1 MDITLQLISIFTL
14 AALSLLGW
22 GFFRARQRGK
32 AAMLMWIQGSLL
44 VMPWLV
50 FLGLLAFGIYLN
62 VAGFLALLIGFTAI
76 YIAVGR
82 RVRSMVAQMPP
93 TPPEANPG
101 GNDESE
107 DPLSAGK
114 PAPETDLTPRMASAD
129 IDAIQGIFGIDTFF
143 ATEAIAYGEG
153 VIFKGNLRGDPEV
166 ILAQLQPKLAEIVG
180 ARYQL
185 YLVEDV
191 REKPAMVVLPTEAV
205 NQRAS
210 TGAKVLAG
218 ILFALSGL
226 STLEV
231 GANLLGFRLLENW
244 QGWPLA
250 LPFSVGI
257 LGILLLHESGH
268 RWMAGRY
275 GVRLSPA
282 FVVPS
287 FGIGTLGSLN
297 RIESPVPTRKAL
309 FDIAFAGPAV
319 GGAVSLAVLLLG
331 LFLSG
336 GEGDLLVPTTLLT
349 NSVLVA
355 SLTRLIVGAGV
366 GAEVVG
372 IHPLVAMGWISLG
385 VTALSLLPAGQLDG
399 GRMVQ
404 AVYGRKLAGRATF
417 VSLILLGVAALSNVL
432 ALYWALLILFIAR
445 EPERPPQNEL
455 TPTDDLRDG
464 LTLVAL
470 FLVAT
475 ILLPVPPALAGI
487 LHLGG

>member
-32 AAMLMWIQGSLL
+32 AAMLMWIQGSMLL
-44 VMPWLV
+44 MPWLV

-62 VAGFLALLIGFTAI
+62 VAGFLALLVVFTGI
-76 YIAVGR
+76 YIGLGR
-82 RVRSMVAQMPP
+82 RVRSIVAQMPP
-93 TPPEANPG
+93 APKAATPPGEG
-101 GNDESE
+101 E
-107 DPLSAGK
+107 DVPLAEK
-114 PAPETDLTPRMASAD
+114 ADQETDLIPQMSAAD

-143 ATEAIAYGEG
+143 ATEAIPYGEG
-153 VIFKGNLRGDPEV
+153 AIFKGNLRGDPEV

-180 ARYQL
+180 DRYQL

-205 NQRAS
+205 NPRAS

-218 ILFALSGL
+218 ILFALSGF

-250 LPFSVGI
+250 LPFSAGI
-257 LGILLLHESGH
+257 MGILLLHESGH

-319 GGAVSLAVLLLG
+319 GGVVSLAVLLLG
-331 LFLSG
+331 LILSG
-336 GEGDLLVPTTLLT
+336 GEGDLVVPTSLLT

-355 SLTRLIVGAGV
+355 SLTRLILGSSV

-372 IHPLVAMGWISLG
+372 IHPLVAIGWISLA

-432 ALYWALLILFIAR
+432 ALYWALLILFIVR